1 MGSTLLISEGL
12 IWLTFMSAVVFS
24 VRGLYL
30 YSYRKKRGI
39 TEPLYHKIAILSEEI
54 AWKFSKTSIQSFIIF
69 LGGYLLFFGG
79 ESSIHRIGLFL
90 VIVYIGWTIYDFI
103 SSVQKLKAI

>member
-1 MGSTLLISEGL
+1 MGSTLLISQVL
-12 IWLTFMSAVVFS
+12 ICLTFVSSVVCS

-30 YSYRKKRGI
+30 YGYRKKRGI

-54 AWKFSKTSIQSFIIF
+54 AWKFSKTSIQSFIVF
-69 LGGYLLFFGG
+69 VGAYLLFSGG
-79 ESSIHRIGLFL
+79 EDPIHWIGLLL